1 MFHIHMNPTERRALS
16 PTPEDGMHTRRDL
29 GVGGV
34 DQGTRS
40 ASRRIGVT
48 TNSCIHSIHSIHHS
62 RMLRMHSPFHSN
74 IHVMPWATLNDVV
87 CTAQAG
93 IAQATFQCSGDAH
106 FPTANSLVSKGF
118 ARATSTDVH
127 RRRCSSHE
135 PPSIHPFLYTF
146 RTHTAPLLRR
156 PTKVSSH
163 EFLLAPSGCGM

>member
-1 MFHIHMNPTERRALS
+1 M
-16 PTPEDGMHTRRDL
+16 G
-29 GVGGV
+29 
-34 DQGTRS
+34 
-40 ASRRIGVT
+40 
-48 TNSCIHSIHSIHHS
+48 
-62 RMLRMHSPFHSN
+62 PFHSN

-118 ARATSTDVH
+118 AR
-127 RRRCSSHE
+127 

-156 PTKVSSH
+156 PTKVSFRMSS
-163 EFLLAPSGCGM
+163 FSLPRDVGCRCSILHSQDCRRKKK

>member
-1 MFHIHMNPTERRALS
+1 M
-16 PTPEDGMHTRRDL
+16 G
-29 GVGGV
+29 
-34 DQGTRS
+34 
-40 ASRRIGVT
+40 
-48 TNSCIHSIHSIHHS
+48 
-62 RMLRMHSPFHSN
+62 
-74 IHVMPWATLNDVV
+74 

-156 PTKVSSH
+156 PTNS
-163 EFLLAPSGCGM
+163 EFEYHHLDAYEFPEGGDFSYDALKAL